1 MAGRM
6 IAQMIVSGTT
16 ILTKAFFSAYQ
27 QALRNAKAGGAPA
40 AVANAAATKYKMRP
54 DEALKILNIE
64 KEGLTKKILDER
76 FKAMFGVNDPAKGG
90 SFYLQSKI
98 YRSKEVLEHEVL
110 GIVPEVP
117 QDHPHT
123 PPEETEKK
131 KQE

>member
-1 MAGRM
+1 
-6 IAQMIVSGTT
+6 
-16 ILTKAFFSAYQ
+16 
-27 QALRNAKAGGAPA
+27 
-40 AVANAAATKYKMRP
+40 
-54 DEALKILNIE
+54 
-64 KEGLTKKILDER
+64 
-76 FKAMFGVNDPAKGG
+76 MFGVNDPAKGG

-110 GIVPEVP
+110 GIAPEVP

>member
-1 MAGRM
+1 M
-6 IAQMIVSGTT
+6 
-16 ILTKAFFSAYQ
+16 LFFLQ
-27 QALRNAKAGGAPA
+27 
-40 AVANAAATKYKMRP
+40 
-54 DEALKILNIE
+54 
-64 KEGLTKKILDER
+64 R